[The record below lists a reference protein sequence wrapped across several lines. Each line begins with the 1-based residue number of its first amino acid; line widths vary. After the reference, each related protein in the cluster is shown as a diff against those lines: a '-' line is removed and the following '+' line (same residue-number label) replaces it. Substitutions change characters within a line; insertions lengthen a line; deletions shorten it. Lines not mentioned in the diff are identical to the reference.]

1 MLSPLSLD
9 VGITDLFHLG
19 RLDISCLEEQ
29 ERIGYHN
36 VWPASFYYIAFLVKK
51 NYLTLYPGSF
61 ICFLGGHIEIEY

>member
-36 VWPASFYYIAFLVKK
+36 VWLASFYYIAFLVKK
-51 NYLTLYPGSF
+51 KTISYYILEVSF
-61 ICFLGGHIEIEY
+61 VF